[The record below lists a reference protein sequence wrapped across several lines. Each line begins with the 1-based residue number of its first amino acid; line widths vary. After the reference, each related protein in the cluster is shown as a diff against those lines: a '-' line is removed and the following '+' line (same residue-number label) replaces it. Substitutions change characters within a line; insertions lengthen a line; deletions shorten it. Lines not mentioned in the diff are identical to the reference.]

1 MRKYLLAASLLFA
14 AGVLVAQ
21 KRDTVRSKI
30 NYRTN
35 SYEQNSQSSSTSEL
49 KNFNQYVG
57 LEANQLL
64 RQIFDFS
71 NDNSSSGNPYLITYS
86 FNSSNTGSGMSFG
99 LGYLSRKLEDVD
111 QGQKRAT
118 KTSDIRFRMGYE
130 KKSKF
135 GKRWLLG
142 LGIDFLLM
150 HGVDETSVDNGGI
163 DFNSKTNGWGF
174 GPRLSVLFEA
184 TENILIGT
192 EMAWYFQRDKTTA
205 DFPSLPQSNSDLI
218 DRSFNLQPPTALFLT
233 LRF

>member
-99 LGYLSRKLEDVD
+99 LGYLSRELEDVD
-111 QGQKRAT
+111 QGQ
-118 KTSDIRFRMGYE
+118 
-130 KKSKF
+130 
-135 GKRWLLG
+135 
-142 LGIDFLLM
+142 
-150 HGVDETSVDNGGI
+150 
-163 DFNSKTNGWGF
+163 
-174 GPRLSVLFEA
+174 
-184 TENILIGT
+184 
-192 EMAWYFQRDKTTA
+192 
-205 DFPSLPQSNSDLI
+205 
-218 DRSFNLQPPTALFLT
+218 
-233 LRF
+233 